1 MLDPH
6 WFQAN
11 PDPTGFFNADQEPKP
26 KEKYA
31 NSLIKNVSLNF
42 FIKKDKASLFFRANF
57 QKILFY
63 FSEYAFFTYLCNSDA
78 NFLYKAMIGSGSEIL
93 SWTQIRKNKT
103 DSDSP

>member
-1 MLDPH
+1 MQIKDPN
-6 WFQAN
+6 QKKN
-11 PDPTGFFNADQEPKP
+11 MPI
-26 KEKYA
+26 
-31 NSLIKNVSLNF
+31 SLIKNVSLNF

-63 FSEYAFFTYLCNSDA
+63 FSEYAFFTYLCNSDD